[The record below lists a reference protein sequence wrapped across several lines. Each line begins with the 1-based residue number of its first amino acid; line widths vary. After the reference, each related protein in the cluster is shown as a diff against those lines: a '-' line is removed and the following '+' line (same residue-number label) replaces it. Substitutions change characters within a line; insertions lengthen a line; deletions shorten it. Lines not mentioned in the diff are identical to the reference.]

1 LLLKEEWHKRS
12 PIEQALW
19 GISIETCFRFGYY
32 LMFDSDFN
40 GAAQIAADND
50 NRAVMDMPIPDPI
63 VLEIKA
69 FESEL
74 RPIVDDLMEHHWVAD
89 KISNGWNITP
99 LVVQRAF
106 KAHLH
111 QQFEEW
117 LRDSSAD
124 DLMHGT
130 FGTKLQHEI
139 LEMIDKQV
147 RFPLTVDMP

>member
-1 LLLKEEWHKRS
+1 
-12 PIEQALW
+12 
-19 GISIETCFRFGYY
+19 
-32 LMFDSDFN
+32 MFDYGFN
-40 GAAQIAADND
+40 GAAQIAADNYVAD
-50 NRAVMDMPIPDPI
+50 VVAPDPI

-74 RPIVDDLMEHHWVAD
+74 RPVVDDLMEHHWVTD
-89 KISNGWNITP
+89 KINDGWQITP

-106 KAHLH
+106 KSHLH

-117 LRDSSAD
+117 LNDSSAD

-147 RFPLTVDMP
+147 QWPTSVDLP

>member
-1 LLLKEEWHKRS
+1 
-12 PIEQALW
+12 
-19 GISIETCFRFGYY
+19 
-32 LMFDSDFN
+32 MFDYSFN
-40 GAAQIAADND
+40 GAAQIAADNHIAD
-50 NRAVMDMPIPDPI
+50 IVVPDPI

-74 RPIVDDLMEHHWVAD
+74 RPIVHDLMEHHWVAD
-89 KISNGWNITP
+89 KINDGWQITP

-106 KAHLH
+106 KAHLR
-111 QQFEEW
+111 QQFDEW
-117 LRDSSAD
+117 LNSSSAD

-147 RFPLTVDMP
+147 RFSASVDLP